1 MIRQLNNIV
10 KIINQGINKT
20 VIKILDKNHQ

>member
-1 MIRQLNNIV
+1 MIRQLNKIV
-10 KIINQGINKT
+10 KRINQEINRT